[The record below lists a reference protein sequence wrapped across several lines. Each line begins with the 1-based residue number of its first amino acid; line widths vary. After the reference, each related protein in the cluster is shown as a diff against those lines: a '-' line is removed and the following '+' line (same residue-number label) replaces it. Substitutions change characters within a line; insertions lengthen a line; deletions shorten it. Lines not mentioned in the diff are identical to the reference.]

1 MKGLDSLSF
10 FFYPVEAQLDQ
21 QQQSIHLSCLAGLQ
35 K

>member
-1 MKGLDSLSF
+1 MKGSDSLS

-21 QQQSIHLSCLAGLQ
+21 QLQSIHLSCLAGLQ